1 MIIIETSDQNL
12 QEQISLGW
20 WYFGSSRI
28 LCKSAGGTEL
38 VPMIYTPSVK
48 IGTWKVMDE
57 KESDINSIRA
67 IPYKS
72 GLQLK

>member
-1 MIIIETSDQNL
+1 MIFWKQQNFL
-12 QEQISLGW
+12 QT
-20 WYFGSSRI
+20 
-28 LCKSAGGTEL
+28 AGGSEL
-38 VPMIYTPSVK
+38 IPMINTPFVK